1 MSKRLKSHPN
11 LMHADLKARF
21 NAWAAV
27 SGDPSSP
34 RLSDDFLP
42 LRSARGEPSPIIRES
57 LSAAFSPCARVCG
70 EGGKVRGGGGGRG
83 CAGRVEGGG
92 WSVVLAAH
100 RDVKH
105 LQQLRRVA
113 RERQLRDRLPLEL
126 DHTVLDGG
134 VPVVLDRVVGA
145 AGEEASDL
153 GPPVACRGAAG

>member
-1 MSKRLKSHPN
+1 
-11 LMHADLKARF
+11 MHADLKARF

-70 EGGKVRGGGGGRG
+70 EGGKVRGGETRR
-83 CAGRVEGGG
+83 CAWRVVVVEVWEGGG
-92 WSVVLAAH
+92 WRVVRAAH

-126 DHTVLDGG
+126 DHTVLD
-134 VPVVLDRVVGA
+134 R
-145 AGEEASDL
+145 
-153 GPPVACRGAAG
+153 